1 LEYRQDEDLF
11 QDLPPARK
19 DILLDKYIL
28 IIDYFQ
34 YKAARINIH
43 LMPVRLVTYEK
54 LRLAYCHDL
63 QLYWPCHGSRTP
75 TGRG

>member
-1 LEYRQDEDLF
+1 LKHRQDEDFF

-34 YKAARINIH
+34 YKAAK
-43 LMPVRLVTYEK
+43 MK
-54 LRLAYCHDL
+54 LRLLLVDL
-63 QLYWPCHGSRTP
+63 PIVSSKNPLTSAVTMPATS
-75 TGRG
+75 